1 MKTLIYFNA
10 PDKPE
15 SMGICQLTDDL
26 TLFLEERSTILVNP
40 TIEGDILSFTS
51 AEGIPGYAV
60 MAITPDDFQN

>member
-26 TLFLEERSTILVNP
+26 TLFLEERSEILINATVD
-40 TIEGDILSFTS
+40 GDTLSFTKPDETS
-51 AEGIPGYAV
+51 GYAV
-60 MAITPDDFQN
+60 LATTPADFQN

>member
-26 TLFLEERSTILVNP
+26 TLFLEERSEILINATVD
-40 TIEGDILSFTS
+40 GDILSFTKPDETS
-51 AEGIPGYAV
+51 GYAV
-60 MAITPDDFQN
+60 LATTPDDFQN